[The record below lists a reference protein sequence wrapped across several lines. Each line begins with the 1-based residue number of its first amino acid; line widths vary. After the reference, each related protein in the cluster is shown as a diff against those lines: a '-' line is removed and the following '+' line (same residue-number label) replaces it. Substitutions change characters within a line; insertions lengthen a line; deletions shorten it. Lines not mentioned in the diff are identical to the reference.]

1 MSSELS
7 GQFRLD
13 GIMNRTGRPDPNTD
27 RQSDRQIIHG
37 RASGRPHTNT
47 HTQMAGVADKRCTFA
62 HIVLGEYAQD
72 GYLISCKCAVSQ
84 NIRLWIHCT
93 TTQIL

>member
-47 HTQMAGVADKRCTFA
+47 HTQMAGVADKRARSPTLSWESM
-62 HIVLGEYAQD
+62 HRMVI
-72 GYLISCKCAVSQ
+72 
-84 NIRLWIHCT
+84 
-93 TTQIL
+93 